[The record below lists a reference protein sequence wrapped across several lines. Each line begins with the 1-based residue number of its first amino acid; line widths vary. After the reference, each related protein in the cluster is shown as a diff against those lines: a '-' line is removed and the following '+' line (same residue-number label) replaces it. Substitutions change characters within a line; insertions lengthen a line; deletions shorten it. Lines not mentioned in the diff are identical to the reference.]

1 MSGAGISKHLKNAE
15 IEQLLDDLAS
25 YARSDV
31 EHLDFI
37 QSDTD
42 SEGESDDIY
51 NLGSGNAVHVPVSV
65 DDDYFV
71 WEDMENFSNNTE
83 EFMCDLGSLVNF
95 NSIFRGMFGTA
106 NVADHLLIK
115 KCYKSNLKHR
125 NENILYISLY
135 GFDYNKITRIN
146 NYKNLLY

>member
-106 NVADHLLIK
+106 NVADHLLIRCVK
-115 KCYKSNLKHR
+115 MPDRDSNPGPPDERPRRYHSR
-125 NENILYISLY
+125 TTSFAFRYY
-135 GFDYNKITRIN
+135 VMV
-146 NYKNLLY
+146 

>member
-106 NVADHLLIK
+106 NVADHLLI
-115 KCYKSNLKHR
+115 SMFGMAIDADH
-125 NENILYISLY
+125 
-135 GFDYNKITRIN
+135 
-146 NYKNLLY
+146 LLIMYVWNG